1 MKTGPWAG
9 LAQSRKFLLLVMDV
23 IGSLALYFVTK
34 YAGASLVDDVKF
46 VLLALQP
53 VFIMMIYAIAKEDA
67 AEKANGFRWSD
78 MGRLD
83 TMVDD
88 SE

>member
-1 MKTGPWAG
+1 MRPNPWAG
-9 LAQSRKFLLLVMDV
+9 LTQSRKFLLLVMDV
-23 IGSLALYFVTK
+23 VGSLLLYFATK
-34 YAGASLVDDVKF
+34 YAAASLVEDVKY

-53 VFIMMIYAIAKEDA
+53 VFIMIIYAIAKEDA

-78 MGRLD
+78 LGRPD